1 MELLDLLERRVDDLL
16 AEITALRAENRRLR
30 ENAVAEQHRFEE
42 IAALPQQL
50 EQEKLIREEA
60 LARVKALL
68 SRIEGSLDET

>member
-42 IAALPQQL
+42 IAALTQQL